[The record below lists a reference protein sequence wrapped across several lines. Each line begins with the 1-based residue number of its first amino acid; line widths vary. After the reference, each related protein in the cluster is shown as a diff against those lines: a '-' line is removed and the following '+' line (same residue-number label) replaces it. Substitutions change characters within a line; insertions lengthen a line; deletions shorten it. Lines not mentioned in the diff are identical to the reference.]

1 MHELPSLIEEKQ
13 CNVDTNLSVKPLE
26 KYWNRMFNK
35 FIDFKSDINRKIGGG
50 MPKKLKDKAEE
61 LGKLSKFKFLKDD
74 HPYVLYK
81 VCFGQNIHSK
91 LTNSEIFGHGT
102 TSLRIDRK

>member
-50 MPKKLKDKAEE
+50 MPKKLKEKAEE

-81 VCFGQNIHSK
+81 VCLTSK
-91 LTNSEIFGHGT
+91 IF
-102 TSLRIDRK
+102 I

>member
-1 MHELPSLIEEKQ
+1 
-13 CNVDTNLSVKPLE
+13 
-26 KYWNRMFNK
+26 MFNK

-50 MPKKLKDKAEE
+50 MPKKLKEKAEE

-81 VCFGQNIHSK
+81 VCF
-91 LTNSEIFGHGT
+91 
-102 TSLRIDRK
+102 TS

>member
-1 MHELPSLIEEKQ
+1 
-13 CNVDTNLSVKPLE
+13 
-26 KYWNRMFNK
+26 MFNK

-50 MPKKLKDKAEE
+50 MPQKLKDKAEE

-81 VCFGQNIHSK
+81 VCFGKNINSK
-91 LTNSEIFGHGT
+91 NHEFRDLWTWNDKFTN
-102 TSLRIDRK
+102 